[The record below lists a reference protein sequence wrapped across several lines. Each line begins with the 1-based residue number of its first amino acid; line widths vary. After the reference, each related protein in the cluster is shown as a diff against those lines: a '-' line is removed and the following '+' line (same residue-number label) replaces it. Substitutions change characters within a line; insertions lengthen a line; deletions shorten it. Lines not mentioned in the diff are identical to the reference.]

1 MAHFAR
7 VIDGRVVKV
16 HVLANPVITDDEG
29 VEHEEWGQAFLADL
43 HGYQPEELIQCSY
56 NGNFR
61 AHYPGIGFT
70 YDGDRDAFIPPKP
83 FESWVL
89 DEDTCLWGAPIP
101 MPEDGGNYT
110 WNEELFAWEFVDN
123 ETE

>member
-1 MAHFAR
+1 MAHYAR
-7 VIDGRVVKV
+7 VIDGTVVKV
-16 HVLANPVITDDEG
+16 HVLANTVITDDEG

-61 AHYPGIGFT
+61 GVYPGVGFT
-70 YDGDRDAFIPPKP
+70 YD
-83 FESWVL
+83 SVL
-89 DEDTCLWGAPIP
+89 DVFEPP
-101 MPEDGGNYT
+101 VV
-110 WNEELFAWEFVDN
+110 ELVD